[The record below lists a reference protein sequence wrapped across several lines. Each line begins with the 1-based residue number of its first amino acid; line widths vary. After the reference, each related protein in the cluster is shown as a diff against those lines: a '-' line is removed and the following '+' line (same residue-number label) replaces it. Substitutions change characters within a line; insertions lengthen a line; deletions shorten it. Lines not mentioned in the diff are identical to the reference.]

1 MKQSQ
6 STRCPEEEEEE
17 EEEEDINA
25 LKKERTLSRG
35 ATGPDSYSRLTSK
48 K

>member
-17 EEEEDINA
+17 EEEDINA
-25 LKKERTLSRG
+25 LKKEKTLSRG